1 MTKFKTGFV
10 SIMGRPNVGKSTLLN
25 ALLGE
30 KVAITSSK
38 PQTTRTNI
46 QGILT
51 GDDHQIVFIDTPG
64 FHKAKDSINKMMV
77 QQARDSLDSV
87 DIIYLLVQPDEFEGP
102 ELVSLMKILEKT
114 SATLFLIVNKV
125 DNFAKDKVYAAANR
139 FFPKLNFKHVLPV
152 SAIKGTNVDKL
163 IELTLEEM
171 EEGEPF
177 FDRDEIT
184 TQPEKLLVA
193 EFIREQVFRQMKDEI
208 PYQILV
214 ETEKIE
220 DRNDDLMYI
229 AASIIVNRD
238 SQKGMVIGKGGKMLK
253 DISKASRISLTSFFG
268 VEIYLE
274 LWVKVKTGWQ
284 TKDEYLKMQGLY

>member
-1 MTKFKTGFV
+1 MKKFKTGIV

-51 GDDHQIVFIDTPG
+51 GDDHQIIFIDTPG
-64 FHKAKDSINKMMV
+64 YHNAKDSINKMMV
-77 QQARDSLDSV
+77 QQARESIESV
-87 DIIYLLVQPDEFEGP
+87 DVIFLLVQPDEFEGP
-102 ELVSLMKILEKT
+102 ELTSLMKVLEKVN
-114 SATLFLIVNKV
+114 ATIFLIVNKV

-152 SAIKGTNVDKL
+152 SALKGTNVEKL
-163 IELTLEEM
+163 IELTVEELP
-171 EEGEPF
+171 EGEPI
-177 FDRDEIT
+177 FDSEEIT
-184 TQPEKLLVA
+184 TQPEKLLIA
-193 EFIREQVFRQMKDEI
+193 EFIREQIFRQMKDEI

-214 ETEKIE
+214 ETEKVE

-238 SQKGMVIGKGGKMLK
+238 SQKGMVIGKGGRMLK
-253 DISKASRISLTSFFG
+253 EISQASRVSLSNFFG